1 MGAAEKKAAKR
12 SHQYSLD
19 ILQRE
24 QQYATDMWQK
34 TNDYNSP
41 AQIKQRYID
50 AGMNP
55 FAMMSP
61 GSSVASSAPSSPS
74 VSPAVEQPSQRA
86 NRVIGS
92 LSSVQEAVQGYLGAL
107 RQSEEI
113 GLLRNDRYRSD
124 IDKSLYAAKALE
136 ELHSL
141 RKDNK
146 GKDYDNILKSITNY
160 IADQTK
166 DAQIQQQQSDAIR
179 SQTESYISGYM
190 LLQTSEKAKYYG
202 DMAQLEF
209 MRMYQGL
216 LNDVANGKLTEKKII
231 SEMANNRIL
240 RSDATLR
247 EKTLDKLIE
256 KVNYE
261 VEHARN
267 NQWSDNR
274 IQMFQRLGQTLID
287 LKEHKN
293 LLDPYSSPADSIL
306 GSPTEARNLRI
317 MSSPVRW

>member
-1 MGAAEKKAAKR
+1 MGAAERKAAKR
-12 SHQYSLD
+12 SQRNALE
-19 ILQRE
+19 ILGRE
-24 QQYATDMWQK
+24 QSYATEMWNK

-41 AQIKQRYID
+41 EQVKQRYIN

-55 FAMMSP
+55 YVMMSP
-61 GSSVASSAPSSPS
+61 GSSVASSSPSSPS

-86 NRVIGS
+86 QRVMGS

-141 RKDNK
+141 RKDNI

-166 DAQIQQQQSDAIR
+166 GSQIQEQKANAER
-179 SQTESYISGYM
+179 SQTEAYISGYM

-202 DMAQLEF
+202 EMAQLEY

-216 LNDVANGKLTEKKII
+216 LNDIESGKLTAKKVI

-240 RSDATLR
+240 QSDATLR
-247 EKTLDKLIE
+247 EKTLNKLIE
-256 KVNYE
+256 KVDYE
-261 VEHARN
+261 VEALKN
-267 NQWSDNR
+267 NRGPRDKYQAMYLLKDELEKAKRR
-274 IQMFQRLGQTLID
+274 ISTSNPDSLSSSRRQDALESLRASQMVFGG
-287 LKEHKN
+287 K
-293 LLDPYSSPADSIL
+293 
-306 GSPTEARNLRI
+306 
-317 MSSPVRW
+317 

>member
-1 MGAAEKKAAKR
+1 MGAAERKAAKR
-12 SHQYSLD
+12 SQRNALE
-19 ILQRE
+19 ILGRE
-24 QQYATDMWQK
+24 QSYATEMWNK

-41 AQIKQRYID
+41 EQVKQRYIN

-55 FAMMSP
+55 YVMMSP
-61 GSSVASSAPSSPS
+61 GSSVASSSPSSPS

-86 NRVIGS
+86 QRVMGS

-141 RKDNK
+141 RKDNI
-146 GKDYDNILKSITNY
+146 GKDYDNVLKSITNY

-166 DAQIQQQQSDAIR
+166 DSQIQEQKSNADR
-179 SQTESYISGYM
+179 SQTEAYISGYM

-202 DMAQLEF
+202 EMAQLEY

-216 LNDVANGKLTEKKII
+216 LNDIESGKLTIQKVK
-231 SEMANNRIL
+231 SEFQNTRIL
-240 RSDATLR
+240 KADADLKS
-247 EKTLDKLIE
+247 KTVDKLIE
-256 KVNYE
+256 KLDLE
-261 VEHARN
+261 IESMRN
-267 NQWSDNR
+267 NKHPRD
-274 IQMFQRLGQTLID
+274 MFQAVYTLRDNLKSLVEDFTNDSFNNRFPGALDFLKLYRL
-287 LKEHKN
+287 KN
-293 LLDPYSSPADSIL
+293 SK
-306 GSPTEARNLRI
+306 
-317 MSSPVRW
+317 

>member
-12 SHQYSLD
+12 SHAYSID

-24 QQYATDMWQK
+24 QQYASDMWQK

-41 AQIKQRYID
+41 AQVKQRYID

-55 FAMMSP
+55 YVMMSP
-61 GSSVASSAPSSPS
+61 GSSVASSSPSSPS
-74 VSPAVEQPSQRA
+74 VSPAVEQPSQRSQ
-86 NRVIGS
+86 RVIGS

-107 RQSEEI
+107 RQNEEI

-141 RKDNK
+141 RKDNL
-146 GKDYDNILKSITNY
+146 GKDYDNVLKSITNY

-166 DAQIQQQQSDAIR
+166 GSQIQEQKANANR
-179 SQTESYISGYM
+179 SQTEAYISGYM

-202 DMAQLEF
+202 EMAQLEY

-216 LNDVANGKLTEKKII
+216 LNDIETGNLTIQKVK
-231 SEMANNRIL
+231 SEFQNNRIL
-240 RSDATLR
+240 KADAEVR
-247 EKTLDKLIE
+247 EKTIQQMIDKVEIE
-256 KVNYE
+256 LETMRSNKAPRDMVQATYKLVDDLRE
-261 VEHARN
+261 LLEHNRPKKITGY
-267 NQWSDNR
+267 QHYTRSDGSR
-274 IQMFQRLGQTLID
+274 DSLAIGFID
-287 LKEHKN
+287 
-293 LLDPYSSPADSIL
+293 
-306 GSPTEARNLRI
+306 
-317 MSSPVRW
+317 

>member
-1 MGAAEKKAAKR
+1 MGAAERKAAKR
-12 SHQYSLD
+12 SHAYSLD

-41 AQIKQRYID
+41 AQVKQRYID

-55 FAMMSP
+55 YVMMSP
-61 GSSVASSAPSSPS
+61 GSSVASSSPTSPS
-74 VSPAVEQPSQRA
+74 VSPAVEQSSQRA
-86 NRVIGS
+86 QRVIGS

-107 RQSEEI
+107 RQNEEI

-166 DAQIQQQQSDAIR
+166 DAQVQEYKANASR
-179 SQTESYISGYM
+179 SQTEAYISGYM
-190 LLQTSEKAKYYG
+190 LLQTSSKAAYYG
-202 DMAQLEF
+202 EMAQLEY

-216 LNDVANGKLTEKKII
+216 LNDIEQGKLTSKKVI
-231 SEMANNRIL
+231 SEMSNNRIL
-240 RSDATLR
+240 KSDAALK

-256 KVNYE
+256 KVDYE
-261 VEHARN
+261 VERAKNNRGPENQLQAYYRLKDELKDAKERLDSWNKTDSLSSLRRN
-267 NQWSDNR
+267 DALNELRSNQ
-274 IQMFQRLGQTLID
+274 MLFGG
-287 LKEHKN
+287 K
-293 LLDPYSSPADSIL
+293 
-306 GSPTEARNLRI
+306 
-317 MSSPVRW
+317 

>member
-1 MGAAEKKAAKR
+1 MGAAERKAAKR
-12 SHQYSLD
+12 SQRNALEILD
-19 ILQRE
+19 RE
-24 QQYATDMWQK
+24 QNYATEMWNK

-41 AQIKQRYID
+41 EQVKQRYLN

-55 FAMMSP
+55 YVMMSP
-61 GSSVASSAPSSPS
+61 GSSVASSSPSSPS

-86 NRVIGS
+86 NRVLGS
-92 LSSVQEAVQGYLGAL
+92 LSSVNEAVQGYLGAL

-141 RKDNK
+141 RKDNI
-146 GKDYDNILKSITNY
+146 GKDYDNVLKSIINY

-166 DAQIQQQQSDAIR
+166 DSQIQEQRSNADR
-179 SQTESYISGYM
+179 SQTEAYISGYM

-202 DMAQLEF
+202 EMAQLEF

-216 LNDVANGKLTEKKII
+216 LNDVENGNLTKQKILN
-231 SEMANNRIL
+231 EFENNRIL
-240 RSDATLR
+240 KSDATLK

-256 KVNYE
+256 KVDYE
-261 VEHARN
+261 VESLKN
-267 NQWSDNR
+267 NRGANNAYQAAYKLSE
-274 IQMFQRLGQTLID
+274 D
-287 LKEHKN
+287 LKESLHELRNKN
-293 LLDPYSSPADSIL
+293 KASRPHTFQRYRRSDGTLDSLAIGFID
-306 GSPTEARNLRI
+306 
-317 MSSPVRW
+317 

>member
-12 SHQYSLD
+12 SHAYSID

-55 FAMMSP
+55 YVMMSP
-61 GSSVASSAPSSPS
+61 GSSVASSSPTSPS

-86 NRVIGS
+86 QRVIGS

-107 RQSEEI
+107 RQNEEI

-146 GKDYDNILKSITNY
+146 GKDYDNVLKSITNY

-166 DAQIQQQQSDAIR
+166 DSQIQEQKSNAER
-179 SQTESYISGYM
+179 SQTEAYISGYM
-190 LLQTSEKAKYYG
+190 LLQTSAKAKYYG
-202 DMAQLEF
+202 EMAQLEY

-216 LNDVANGKLTEKKII
+216 LNDIEEGKLTIQKVK
-231 SEMANNRIL
+231 SEFQNNRIL
-240 RSDATLR
+240 KADADLKS
-247 EKTLDKLIE
+247 KTVDKLIE
-256 KVNYE
+256 KLDLE
-261 VEHARN
+261 IESLKN
-267 NQWSDNR
+267 NKYPKDAVQSVYKLRDDLQELLEGRKVRKTVGYQSFVRSDGSR
-274 IQMFQRLGQTLID
+274 
-287 LKEHKN
+287 
-293 LLDPYSSPADSIL
+293 DSIPY
-306 GSPTEARNLRI
+306 GFIE
-317 MSSPVRW
+317 